1 MLLTADRPSVKSPY
15 FDPVALR
22 HELTAL
28 FRVHGNDAMAAR
40 PAILERLKRL
50 LKDAHATAQAELEAD
65 GNGAHCAEG
74 LSLFQDELVHLA
86 YDYTKAH
93 VYRSDNPSDAERMAV
108 IATGGY
114 GRGRLAPGSDIDL
127 LFLLPYKQT
136 PWSESVVEYILYLL
150 WDLGQK
156 VGHATRN
163 VEQCVRLSQS
173 DITIRTAILD
183 ARMILGDRPLFDNL
197 TTRFAADV
205 VKGSAREFIAAKLAE
220 RDERHRRTGEV
231 ALSRGAQHQGRQGRL
246 AGSPHPAVACQ
257 VYGARDPARPP
268 TRYSRRPSN
277 RRSVGARIFSGRC
290 DAICIFSPA
299 GPKRD

>member
-1 MLLTADRPSVKSPY
+1 MLLMADRPPVTSPY

-28 FRVHGNDAMAAR
+28 FRAHGNDATAAR
-40 PAILERLKRL
+40 PVVLERLKRL
-50 LKDAHATAQAELEAD
+50 LKDAHAAARAELEAD
-65 GNGAHCAEG
+65 GNGARCAEG
-74 LSLFQDELVHLA
+74 LSLFQDELVRLA

-114 GRGRLAPGSDIDL
+114 GRGRLAPGSDVDL

-173 DITIRTAILD
+173 DITIRTAVLD
-183 ARMILGDRPLFDNL
+183 ARMILGHRPLFDNL
-197 TTRFAADV
+197 TERFAADV

-220 RDERHRRTGEV
+220 RDERHRRTGE
-231 ALSRGAQHQGRQGRL
+231 SRYRVEPNIKDGDRK
-246 AGSPHPAVACQ
+246 
-257 VYGARDPARPP
+257 
-268 TRYSRRPSN
+268 
-277 RRSVGARIFSGRC
+277 SVV
-290 DAICIFSPA
+290 
-299 GPKRD
+299 